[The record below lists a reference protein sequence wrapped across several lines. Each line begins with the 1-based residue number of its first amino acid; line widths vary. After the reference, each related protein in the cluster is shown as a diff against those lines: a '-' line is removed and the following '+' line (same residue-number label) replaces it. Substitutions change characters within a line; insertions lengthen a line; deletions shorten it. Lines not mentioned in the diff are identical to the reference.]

1 MKMGMVVEIKTRRI
15 YTDLFPFSYPIKNL
29 DITYI
34 HFCFRSIWDSSLKC
48 KWTITNLFG
57 NEKGLAP

>member
-34 HFCFRSIWDSSLKC
+34 HFCFRSI
-48 KWTITNLFG
+48 
-57 NEKGLAP
+57 